1 MPTYSYLCGSC
12 GHKFDLRQGFDS
24 ESIAKCP
31 KCEAEAKRQFI
42 PVPIIF
48 KGSGW
53 YVNDS
58 GRKGSAQGLGPHQ
71 DSGDSNKESSD
82 DKGSTDSDVISG
94 SENSSKAEVSESKE
108 SSITG
113 QGSPDD

>member
-31 KCEAEAKRQFI
+31 KCNADAQRQFI

-48 KGSGW
+48 KGTGW

-58 GRKGSAQGLGPHQ
+58 GRKGSAQGLSPNQ
-71 DSGDSNKESSD
+71 DSPDSNKESSA
-82 DKGSTDSDVISG
+82 STDGESSSG
-94 SENSSKAEVSESKE
+94 SEESTKPKVSESKE

-113 QGSPDD
+113 PGTSED